1 MNCLKRFPNPSIIHR
16 NSRVT
21 RVDDLIRVVTLHA
34 AVVASGPL
42 TYLLGCRI
50 ASYDS
55 YQVCYLKHRM
65 VLTEATGDAE
75 LVLRDESIK
84 YWCRKYEISS
94 DEPGMRILPH

>member
-1 MNCLKRFPNPSIIHR
+1 M
-16 NSRVT
+16 
-21 RVDDLIRVVTLHA
+21 
-34 AVVASGPL
+34 ASGSL
-42 TYLLGCRI
+42 TYLVGRGV
-50 ASYDS
+50 ASCDF